1 MFFKDFRPQ
10 KLSKEALQI
19 RGSNFPGGGGWFP
32 GGNFLGGTFPGGI
45 FPGAIFPG
53 GIFPSTVQ
61 SSYFLNVTTLFD
73 QMQSY
78 QLYVS

>member
-19 RGSNFPGGGGWFP
+19 RGSNFP

>member
-19 RGSNFPGGGGWFP
+19 RGSNFPGGGWFP
-32 GGNFLGGTFPGGI
+32 GGNFLGGT
-45 FPGAIFPG
+45 FPG